1 MTILRM
7 GVVALFVLA
16 AVPVAAQSPAGKWK
30 ATINTPTGALP
41 LVFEFLVDPGKVTGS
56 VSNDFMPRVPIEQGE
71 VKGSQLS
78 FKLRLQ
84 TVTLGYSGSVAG
96 DKLTLKTKVLEE
108 KPSTGQTLGGV
119 LRGVDVLTATRD
131 K

>member
-1 MTILRM
+1 MTVLRT
-7 GVVALFVLA
+7 GVIALLVAA
-16 AVPVAAQSPAGKWK
+16 AVPVAAQSPAGRWK
-30 ATINTPTGALP
+30 ASINTPRGPFP
-41 LVFEFLVDPGKVTGS
+41 LVLEFVVDRGKVTGT
-56 VSNDFMPRVPIEQGE
+56 VSNDFTPRIPIEEGT

-96 DKLTLKTKVLEE
+96 DKLTLKTRVLEE
-108 KPSTGQTLGGV
+108 RPSAGPTLGAVLQGV
-119 LRGVDVLTATRD
+119 AVISAARE

>member
-1 MTILRM
+1 VEGDDQHADRRAST
-7 GVVALFVLA
+7 GVR
-16 AVPVAAQSPAGKWK
+16 VPRR
-30 ATINTPTGALP
+30 
-41 LVFEFLVDPGKVTGS
+41 PGKVTGS
-56 VSNDFMPRVPIEQGE
+56 VSNDFMPRVPIEEGE

>member
-1 MTILRM
+1 MTILRSA
-7 GVVALFVLA
+7 VVAFLVLA
-16 AVPVAAQSPAGKWK
+16 AVPAAAQSPAGKWK
-30 ATINTPTGALP
+30 ASVNTPTGALP
-41 LVFEFLVDPGKVTGS
+41 LMFEFIVDGGKVTGT
-56 VSNDFMPRVPIEQGE
+56 VSNDFLPKFPIEAGE

-108 KPSTGQTLGGV
+108 EPSSGQSLGGV
-119 LRGVDVLTATRD
+119 LRGVDVITATRD